1 MAHPGNTVCLSCRLG
16 LPLSKRGLRVTGL
29 SRHFSQRLPSSSSS
43 SSLSFLSCLA
53 NTRTELTIEDV
64 RAYARYF
71 SSSTTRRQSPIV
83 DSRIEHD
90 PLEPAVQPER
100 DSRDLVARAERA
112 SLEPTTQA
120 QHVSQDLTTE
130 TEPASLE
137 FITLNPELA
146 AQLARQQYGDSLPR
160 DLLSVEEYQVYKRLY
175 GQPIWLEAPEQLLDG
190 VEQDI
195 RVDGDEQEPLS
206 DPSEEDSLARGLESD
221 PLHDGVQ
228 QKFIE
233 VVSENVHDDVKVR
246 GRARRDYKA
255 TLQLAKDF
263 KTALGR
269 DNGCE
274 PEEEE
279 VMEEEDDMEEAEENS
294 EDEYGSSAEGLPR
307 SHPLT
312 RAGRFTT
319 SPATLRLPREELID
333 PVMELLRNSSNKH
346 ITQIA
351 HRELGGPGLPF
362 SPATPLSGRTLPQT
376 PIKLQASQTK
386 MGKIEGDVFLAAIMP
401 GTYAALT
408 STLVEVRKRLG
419 SQWLRDLLRRK
430 GGPRVLD
437 VGAGGAGVV
446 AWRQILKAEWRSM
459 RAEDGSMSVE
469 VPLGSSTIVTGS
481 DVLRDSASQFL
492 ENSTFLPR
500 LPDYL
505 HATPDV
511 LNGVDP
517 ARRKQY
523 DVILAPHT
531 LWPIFRPHLRKF
543 HVQNLWSL
551 LDPNGGVL
559 VLLEKGLPKGFEAI
573 AGARQMLLDRRYIPR
588 SPGSEE
594 IVSVE
599 EAIEDRDDLW
609 QQEPDESQKGGMIIA
624 PCTNHTDCPMFNR
637 HHHPSTTSVTG
648 TKNVK
653 GQQAKVLR
661 PGRKELCHFSQR
673 YVRPAYLQRI
683 LGAKD
688 RNHEDVKFSYLAV
701 RRGRDDR
708 QEAGLVQ
715 GDVARDASFAGYEHS
730 STSTTGLALTS
741 SSFSSQDDQVM
752 TSTTMTTTKMKTDD
766 DNLNMLTLPRTIL
779 PPLKRQGHVHL
790 DVCTPAGHIERWTVP
805 RSFSK
810 QAYRDARKC
819 QWGDLWAL
827 GAKTR
832 EGRMNRRR
840 EGADAADSAHHGHDP
855 TSKDN
860 ANANANVGAP
870 VNRKN
875 KRRARREAKIEQQ
888 KIMEGG

>member
-1 MAHPGNTVCLSCRLG
+1 M
-16 LPLSKRGLRVTGL
+16 TGL
-29 SRHFSQRLPSSSSS
+29 SRRLSQRLSLS
-43 SSLSFLSCLA
+43 SSLSCLTKSKTKL
-53 NTRTELTIEDV
+53 TREDV
-64 RAYARYF
+64 QLYARCF
-71 SSSTTRRQSPIV
+71 SSPTTRRQSPIV
-83 DSRIEHD
+83 DSRTEQD
-90 PLEPAVQPER
+90 PLEPAFQPKR
-100 DSRDLVARAERA
+100 VSQDLVAEAERA
-112 SLEPTTQA
+112 SLEQRISVE
-120 QHVSQDLTTE
+120 HVSQDVRTE
-130 TEPASLE
+130 TEQASLE
-137 FITLNPELA
+137 LMSLSPELA
-146 AQLARQQYGDSLPR
+146 AQLARQRYGDSLPR
-160 DLLSVEEYQVYKRLY
+160 DLLSVEEYQVYERLY
-175 GQPIWLEAPEQLLDG
+175 GQPTWFDASEQLLDE
-190 VEQDI
+190 VEQDMGI
-195 RVDGDEQEPLS
+195 DGDEQGPLS
-206 DPSEEDSLARGLESD
+206 DLSEEELLARRLEMD
-221 PLHDGVQ
+221 PLHDGVRQ
-228 QKFIE
+228 EPIE
-233 VVSENVHDDVKVR
+233 DALENVHDDVKVR
-246 GRARRDYKA
+246 GRARRNYKA
-255 TLQLAKDF
+255 ALQLEKDI

-269 DNGCE
+269 NNGYE

-279 VMEEEDDMEEAEENS
+279 VMEEEDEMEEAEGDG
-294 EDEYGSSAEGLPR
+294 EDESGPYAEGSTR
-307 SHPLT
+307 AHPLT

-319 SPATLRLPREELID
+319 SPATVRLPREELID

-362 SPATPLSGRTLPQT
+362 SPATPRSGRTLPQT

-386 MGKIEGDVFLAAIMP
+386 MGRIEGDVFLAAIMP

-408 STLVEVRKRLG
+408 GTLVEVRKRLG
-419 SQWLRDLLRRK
+419 SRWLRDLLRRK

-446 AWRQILKAEWRSM
+446 AWRQILGAEWRSM
-459 RAEDGSMSVE
+459 RAEDDSMSAE

-492 ENSTFLPR
+492 DNSTFLPR

-531 LWPIFRPHLRKF
+531 LWPISRPHLRKF

-559 VLLEKGLPKGFEAI
+559 ILLEKGLPKGFEAI
-573 AGARQMLLDRRYIPR
+573 AGARQMLLDRRFVPR

-624 PCTNHTDCPMFNR
+624 PCTNHSNCPMFNR
-637 HHHPSTTSVTG
+637 HDHHSTTSATG
-648 TKNVK
+648 TKPIK
-653 GQQAKVLR
+653 GQQAKVVGS
-661 PGRKELCHFSQR
+661 GRKKEICHFSQR

-715 GDVARDASFAGYEHS
+715 GDVARDASFAGYERS
-730 STSTTGLALTS
+730 STSSMALKPSPS
-741 SSFSSQDDQVM
+741 SSSQDDEVT
-752 TSTTMTTTKMKTDD
+752 TSTPTTTTTTTKMGDH
-766 DNLNMLTLPRTIL
+766 LNMLTLPRIIL

-840 EGADAADSAHHGHDP
+840 ESAAVAAAAAADSHKA
-855 TSKDN
+855 N
-860 ANANANVGAP
+860 ANANANVGGAR
-870 VNRKN
+870 VNRKT
-875 KRRARREAKIEQQ
+875 KRRARREQKIEQQ
-888 KIMEGG
+888 KILEGG